1 MTAASTTTLAVLGS
15 PIEHSKSPALHLA
28 AYRALGLDWQYGQVE
43 MTGDRL
49 AEFIRTRDASWRGLS
64 LTMPL
69 KQDVLPLLDSIDARA
84 RLTGAAN
91 TLVFDDGIKRGF
103 NTDIAGI
110 TGPFRAAGVT
120 HLDRVLIL
128 GGGATAAS
136 ALVAVSELGATTVTI
151 AVRTPAKAA
160 PLVEL
165 GTACGVTVHVVP
177 LGEVPTVPADA
188 VISTLPNGALY
199 ALEFPQDLRADA
211 VLFDV
216 AYDPWPTAL
225 ASAWSDAAGRVI
237 PGIEMLIGQALIQV
251 RVFVTGDPDTVLP
264 DEDAVHQA
272 MREAVGVGP
281 APLWED

>member
-1 MTAASTTTLAVLGS
+1 MTTDPTTTLAVLGS
-15 PIEHSKSPALHLA
+15 PIEHSKSPSLHLA
-28 AYRALGLDWQYGQVE
+28 AYRTLGLAWQYGQVE

-49 AEFIRTRDASWRGLS
+49 AEFIQTRDASWRGLS

-69 KQDVLPLLDSIDARA
+69 KQDVLPLLDWIDERA

-91 TLVFDDGIKRGF
+91 TLLFDDGIKRGF

-110 TGPFRAAGVT
+110 TAPLRAAGIT
-120 HLDRVLIL
+120 QLERVLIL

-136 ALVAVSELGATTVTI
+136 ALVAVSELGAQSVTI

-160 PLVEL
+160 ALVEL
-165 GTACGVTVHVVP
+165 GTACGITVHVVA
-177 LGEVPTVPADA
+177 LGEAPTVAADA
-188 VISTLPNGALY
+188 VISTLPNGAPHE
-199 ALEFPQDLRADA
+199 LEFPRGLRADA

-251 RVFVTGDPDTVLP
+251 RVFVSGDPDTVLP
-264 DEDAVHQA
+264 DEDAVHRA

-281 APLWED
+281 SPLWED

>member
-1 MTAASTTTLAVLGS
+1 MTADSTTTLAVLGS

-28 AYRALGLDWQYGQVE
+28 AYRTLGLDWQYGQVE

-69 KQDVLPLLDSIDARA
+69 KQDVLPLLDTLDERA

-91 TLVFDDGIKRGF
+91 TLLFDGGARHGF
-103 NTDIAGI
+103 NTDIGGI
-110 TGPFRAAGVT
+110 TAPLRAAQVT
-120 HLDRVLIL
+120 GLEQALIL

-136 ALVAVSELGATTVTI
+136 ALVAVSELGCREATI

-160 PLVEL
+160 ALVDL
-165 GTACGVTVHVVP
+165 GTACGVAVRIVP
-177 LGEVPTVPADA
+177 LGEATTVPADV

-199 ALEFPQDLRADA
+199 ELEFPRSLRAGA

-251 RVFVTGDPDTVLP
+251 RVFVGGDPGTALP
-264 DEDAVHQA
+264 HEAAVHQA
-272 MREAVGVGP
+272 MRNAVGVGP
-281 APLWED
+281 SPLWED